1 MISWDEQWV
10 SRQRA
15 TPPTDSRCSSVEP
28 SFAVAHEDDGT
39 LRSALSRASRRS
51 IVPAVAGA
59 IPACRREVDGNRIRG
74 WSVEIRRRR
83 EWRSDLNQRWAGDRG
98 YVG

>member
-28 SFAVAHEDDGT
+28 SFAGTHSDDGT
-39 LRSALSRASRRS
+39 LRSALSRASQRS

-74 WSVEIRRRR
+74 WFVEIRRRR
-83 EWRSDLNQRWAGDRG
+83 EWRSGLNQRWAGDRG

>member
-1 MISWDEQWV
+1 MAGGSQ
-10 SRQRA
+10 QRA
-15 TPPTDSRCSSVEP
+15 TPPTDSRWSSVEP

-59 IPACRREVDGNRIRG
+59 IPACRRGK
-74 WSVEIRRRR
+74 R
-83 EWRSDLNQRWAGDRG
+83 EKPHCIA
-98 YVG
+98 V